1 LYLEPHLR
9 VHHFSSCWR
18 PVVGLPIGAL
28 RSTERSIQ
36 IPDAATKVYPGSVS
50 DWSAAQYQ
58 KFQQERS
65 QPVYDLIDFIGPR
78 NSMRIVDLGCG
89 TGDYTKTLHERFRAV
104 ETIGIDNSTD
114 MLAKAPRMPG
124 LKFYSADISE
134 FGGDSEFDLVF
145 SNAALQWVPNPDVV
159 FARIYKALRPG
170 GQIAV
175 QVPKNGDHPAYQ
187 IAFALER
194 EPPYNQ
200 YQACPIDRNT
210 LSPEAYATLLHRLG
224 FRSIK
229 VRMLVYLHELES
241 GSDTIEWMKG
251 SMLTHHKI
259 NYPPEVFSL
268 FETEFRN
275 RVERSI
281 GSERPY
287 LFTFKRILMH
297 AVR

>member
-1 LYLEPHLR
+1 
-9 VHHFSSCWR
+9 
-18 PVVGLPIGAL
+18 
-28 RSTERSIQ
+28 
-36 IPDAATKVYPGSVS
+36 VS

-65 QPVYDLIDFIGPR
+65 QPAYDLMDFIGPR

-104 ETIGIDNSTD
+104 ETIGIDKSED
-114 MLAKAPRMPG
+114 MLAKAPRVPG
-124 LKFYSADISE
+124 IKFFNADISE

-145 SNAALQWVPNPDVV
+145 SNAALHWLPNHEEL
-159 FARIYKALRPG
+159 FARFYKAVRSG
-170 GQIAV
+170 GQLAV

-187 IAFALER
+187 IAYGLEK

-200 YQACPIDRNT
+200 YPACPIDTNT
-210 LSPEAYATLLHRLG
+210 LSPEGYATILHGIG

-229 VRMLVYLHELES
+229 VRMFVYLHELES
-241 GSDTIEWMKG
+241 GADTIEWMKG

-259 NYPPEVFSL
+259 NYPPEVYSL
-268 FETEFRN
+268 FETEFAN
-275 RVERSI
+275 RIERAL
-281 GSERPY
+281 GAERPY